1 MKIGVIPVIPARV
14 NLPGQQAGKGS
25 SFQYGLIDNSFSM
38 QFDGNDTFI
47 DAGYQ
52 PALSQVS
59 NYTISMWIKPS
70 QVPPANTQ
78 AIFSCY
84 QSNGARIEIYPG
96 ASNLIT
102 FVNAAA
108 NSLSSTAAA
117 FPAQAPANGWYH
129 IALVYDGTFTDPD
142 PALQNKGRIK
152 PYVNA
157 VYTGAG
163 VSGTQQS
170 QTANF
175 NTTPP
180 IRATIGAR
188 SINYA
193 TPTLD
198 FDGHIDE
205 FAIFPVSLTKERI
218 QNIYDAT
225 VNNPGKVADLS
236 ETPEGAPAAWYRM
249 GD

>member
-14 NLPGQQAGKGS
+14 NLPGQQARKGS
-25 SFQYGLIDNSFSM
+25 SFQYSLIDNSFSM

-52 PALSQVS
+52 AALSQVS

-78 AIFSCY
+78 AIFSFY
-84 QSNGARIEIYPG
+84 QSNGGRIEIYPG
-96 ASNLIT
+96 SSNLIT
-102 FVNAAA
+102 FVNSSN
-108 NSLSSTAAA
+108 NSLSSTNAA
-117 FPAQAPANGWYH
+117 FPTPAPANGWYH

-142 PALQNKGRIK
+142 PVLQNQGRIK

-157 VYTGAG
+157 IYTAAG
-163 VSGTQQS
+163 VSGTQQAIS
-170 QTANF
+170 QNF
-175 NTTPP
+175 VGK
-180 IRATIGAR
+180 RATIGAR

-205 FAIFPVSLTKERI
+205 FAIFPVSLSAERI

-225 VNNPGKVADLS
+225 VDNPGKVANLI
-236 ETPEGAPAAWYRM
+236 ETPEGEPSVWYRM